1 MKNIALIL
9 LFSMISYSAFSQQQ
23 DNKKAQAILDK
34 VTAKTES
41 YKSIRMEFTY
51 KMENK
56 EANIDESKEGM
67 IILKGNKFRLIIA
80 GQLVISDGETVWTY
94 IAEAEEVQINSVEED
109 DESINLNKILTSYS
123 ENYKSKFI
131 KSTVENGVNVKI
143 IDLVPTEGK
152 SYFKIRLVIN
162 EAKAQILKS
171 TIYDKNGSTYT
182 YEISKFIANPV
193 VSEKDFTFNA
203 SDYPDVEIVDMR

>member
-1 MKNIALIL
+1 MKTITLIVL
-9 LFSMISYSAFSQQQ
+9 LSMISYSAFSQQQ

-41 YKSIRMEFTY
+41 YKSIKMEFTY

-56 EANIDESKEGM
+56 SANIDESKEGV
-67 IILKGNKFRLIIA
+67 IVLAGDKFRLEIA

-94 IAEAEEVQINSVEED
+94 ISDAEEVQINEVEED

-131 KSTVENGVNVKI
+131 KKTIEDGVNVSI

-152 SYFKIRLVIN
+152 SYFNVDQKNTKTIKI
-162 EAKAQILKS
+162 
-171 TIYDKNGSTYT
+171 T
-182 YEISKFIANPV
+182 
-193 VSEKDFTFNA
+193 
-203 SDYPDVEIVDMR
+203 